1 MRVKMKS
8 KVNRRCY
15 FLWSSFVFIFNGSV
29 MHDSMN
35 FIYEHWTHTL
45 DKLFLK
51 LANYNFIWPTYDH
64 DHPNKKEEIH
74 THWIVA
80 KCVKLCES
88 IYNHKLWLARKVYSF
103 LSRKCTRRT
112 LMSCYEFVPFFF
124 LSLVCAIIC

>member
-1 MRVKMKS
+1 MKS
-8 KVNRRCY
+8 KVNPRC

-35 FIYEHWTHTL
+35 FIYEHWTAWIHTL
-45 DKLFLK
+45 DKLFSK
-51 LANYNFIWPTYDH
+51 LANYNFIWTTYDH
-64 DHPNKKEEIH
+64 DHPIKKKIL
-74 THWIVA
+74 THSFVA
-80 KCVKLCES
+80 DCVKLCES

-124 LSLVCAIIC
+124 FLSFVR